1 MARLASL
8 RTSRTTRSRRP
19 QSEWNDSL
27 RSSRRRRRGHQTST
41 WQHAT
46 RRLRGRTCP
55 LLCILQAPRS
65 HGQSKQHVMDPTARI
80 CLHKPSDSEMFAN
93 STINIHKMRIGFFCS
108 SKPSTLNPPCLP
120 LRSSGAT
127 FLSSRNSSQNGH
139 EELHQGSRVRYSSVS
154 RVACRL
160 QVLAS
165 VVSVQ
170 QP

>member
-1 MARLASL
+1 MARLTSL

-19 QSEWNDSL
+19 QSEWNDSF

-46 RRLRGRTCP
+46 RRLRSRTCP
-55 LLCILQAPRS
+55 LLCVLQATRS
-65 HGQSKQHVMDPTARI
+65 HGQAKQHVVVPTAWI

-108 SKPSTLNPPCLP
+108 SKPSALHPPCLP
-120 LRSSGAT
+120 LRSSGSS
-127 FLSSRNSSQNGH
+127 FLSSRNSSKDGL
-139 EELHQGSRVRYSSVS
+139 EELDQGSRVWYSSVS
-154 RVACRL
+154 RVARRL

-165 VVSVQ
+165 VVPVQ